1 MRKLGLFLGTVLL
14 SQVASASTI
23 GVSSHP
29 FTMQKQVIR
38 TEFSNYG
45 SNGAGSGINA
55 SYFKRLNERVN
66 FDAGFGISDGKS
78 ASKVFA
84 GADFELI
91 PDYGRQP
98 RISIKTL
105 LDSQN
110 YNGDRINSFGAA
122 PTLSKGFSFWG
133 NEAFPF
139 VALPVKVG
147 LNADDNTFQTS
158 TALAAGITGRLPF
171 AGFENLVANLET
183 NIAIRNTNSSIV
195 LGVSLPIQ

>member
-1 MRKLGLFLGTVLL
+1 MKKLGLFLGSVLL
-14 SQVASASTI
+14 SQIAGASTI
-23 GVSSHP
+23 GVSAHP

-45 SNGAGSGINA
+45 ANGVGTGINA

-78 ASKVFA
+78 SSTVFA

-98 RISIKTL
+98 RVSIKTL

-110 YNGDRINSFGAA
+110 FNGDRINSFGAA
-122 PTLSKGFSFWG
+122 PTLSKGFAFWG

-139 VALPVKVG
+139 VALPVRVG
-147 LNADDNTFQTS
+147 LNADENTFQTS

-171 AGFENLVANLET
+171 DGFENLIANFET
-183 NIAIRNTNSSIV
+183 NIAIRNSNSSVV